1 MAGSRASC
9 QCIASIWA
17 RSYWIEG
24 IQAVHYQVDS
34 MENAIHISFVHLS
47 LQGSK
52 NMIVAVDEV
61 DEGFFLMG

>member
-17 RSYWIEG
+17 RSYWIEV

-34 MENAIHISFVHLS
+34 MENAIHISFVHLG
-47 LQGSK
+47 LQGLK
-52 NMIVAVDEV
+52 NMAVT
-61 DEGFFLMG
+61 